1 MPNQPALIVTEIIR
15 RLEQGVTRPFLVRAE
30 DGQLYVAK
38 GQETT
43 QRGLIAEWL
52 CAHLAR
58 EAGLRIPDFTLLE
71 VPPELADAFGP
82 EGRSLGSGL
91 VFGSLQEADVQEFAI
106 TQLKHIDV
114 EDRRRLLVFDWWVE
128 NADRSLTPHG
138 GNPNLLWRAAQ
149 SRLIAIDHNLA
160 FDRAFDEAAFFE
172 THVFREDA
180 DAVFNDLVRQVETS
194 ASLTAALGCFD
205 ATVASLPPAW
215 HWIDLEQT
223 VPVEVDLNA
232 IKARLAVR
240 AGLQRGSQS

>member
-1 MPNQPALIVTEIIR
+1 MPNGNALIVVEIIR

-30 DGQLYVAK
+30 DGLLYVAK
-38 GQETT
+38 GLETT
-43 QRGLIAEWL
+43 RLGLMAEWL

-58 EAGLRIPDFTLLE
+58 ELGVNIPDFTLLD
-71 VPPELADAFGP
+71 VPPELVEAFGP
-82 EGRSLGSGL
+82 EGAALGAGI
-91 VFGSLQEADVQEFAI
+91 VFGSLREADVQEFAV
-106 TQLKHIDV
+106 TQLKHIDG
-114 EDRRRLLVFDWWVE
+114 EARRKLLVFDWWVE

-160 FDRAFDEAAFFE
+160 FDDNFDEAGFFE

-180 DAVFNDLVRQVETS
+180 AAVFDDLVGKAETS
-194 ASLTAALGCFD
+194 ALLAAALSCFD

-215 HWIDLEQT
+215 HWVDMEKT

-232 IKARLAVR
+232 IKARLTVR
-240 AGLQRGSQS
+240 AALNRG